1 MRFDWFHRL
10 EEGLIAF
17 LLAAMTLVSFGQVIA
32 RYVFNYSFTWALEL
46 TMVFFGWLIFLGIP
60 YGVRIGSHIG
70 VDALV
75 KSLGPKAGRVAGTA
89 AASLCVVYSVILLY
103 GSWSYVTK
111 MYVLDVNMDD
121 LPMVPIWVPRVIL
134 VFSFLLLVARFGQVL
149 WRIVS
154 GKEIRL
160 HLSDEAEELLRERR
174 EALEDGHDIS
184 EGPRK

>member
-1 MRFDWFHRL
+1 MRFQWFHRL
-10 EEGLIAF
+10 EEWLIAI
-17 LLAAMTLVSFGQVIA
+17 LLAAMTLVSFGQVVA

-70 VDALV
+70 VDSLV
-75 KSLGPKAGRVAGTA
+75 KALGPKAGRVAGTA
-89 AASLCVVYSVILLY
+89 AASLCVVYSVILLI

-121 LPMVPIWVPRVIL
+121 LPMVPIWVPRAIL
-134 VFSFLLLVARFGQVL
+134 VFSFALLVVRFSQVL
-149 WRIVS
+149 YRIVA
-154 GKEIRL
+154 GREVRL

-174 EALEDGHDIS
+174 EALDAGNDPS
-184 EGPRK
+184 EGRK

>member
-1 MRFDWFHRL
+1 MRFEWFHRL

-17 LLAAMTLVSFGQVIA
+17 LLAAMTLVSFSQVIA

-46 TMVFFGWLIFLGIP
+46 TMVFFAWLIFLGIP

-75 KSLGPKAGRVAGTA
+75 KALGPKSGRVVGIA
-89 AASLCVVYSVILLY
+89 AASLCVVYSVILLI

-111 MYVLDVNMDD
+111 MYVLDINMDD
-121 LPMVPIWVPRVIL
+121 LPMVPIWMPRTIL
-134 VFSFLLLVARFGQVL
+134 VVSFVLLVVRFGQVL
-149 WRIVS
+149 WRIIT

-160 HLSDEAEELLRERR
+160 HLSDEAEEVLRERR
-174 EALEDGHDIS
+174 EALEAGHDPS